1 MKRRILFVL
10 GALLSATMLFTSCG
24 NDDDEVSICDP
35 AVGKYTGSITMYALD
50 FDGKMVSREDIFGKA
65 PQLTAT
71 AYVEK
76 GSTNN
81 TMIINVGDKYQ
92 CSNLQAASN
101 GFTFDI
107 KTQTTADDATII
119 GFDVAELEG
128 AYYNG
133 LFLTSSKKLTFG
145 VKIDVVDLDVDE
157 TIFNALLDEEVD
169 YVVFVYE
176 LTK

>member
-1 MKRRILFVL
+1 MKKGILFIVT
-10 GALLSATMLFTSCG
+10 ALFSAAMMFTSCG

-35 AVGKYTGSITMYALD
+35 AVGKYTGSVTMYALD

-76 GSTNN
+76 GSANN

-92 CSNLQAASN
+92 CTNLQAASN
-101 GFTFDI
+101 GFSFDI
-107 KTQTTADDATII
+107 KTQTTADDVTII
-119 GFDVAELEG
+119 GFDVAELDG
-128 AYYNG
+128 ALYNG
-133 LFLTSSKKLTFG
+133 MFLNDSKKLQFG
-145 VKIDVVDLDVDE
+145 VKIDVVDLDVE
-157 TIFNALLDEEVD
+157 ENVFNTLLEEEID
-169 YVVFVYE
+169 YVVFVYN